1 MYWWISSREVHIC
14 ADYFYLILKC
24 LLPPSV
30 EMAGASERHLY
41 NTNDTSSDTEDY
53 TDDRRR
59 RVFKSRVRY
68 VKNCHISKIR
78 TKIEQREKLNKP
90 GFQYNCF
97 SEGNYKFFSLVGYIF
112 CEYCTMIY

>member
-1 MYWWISSREVHIC
+1 MYWWIRSREVFIC
-14 ADYFYLILKC
+14 SDYLYLFLKC
-24 LLPPSV
+24 LIPPRV

-68 VKNCHISKIR
+68 VGCMFISILFAEN
-78 TKIEQREKLNKP
+78 IEQWKELKI
-90 GFQYNCF
+90 
-97 SEGNYKFFSLVGYIF
+97 SS
-112 CEYCTMIY
+112 

>member
-1 MYWWISSREVHIC
+1 MECEWVFLNGVLFFSMYWWISSREVFIC
-14 ADYFYLILKC
+14 ADYLYLFLKC
-24 LLPPSV
+24 LLPTSV

-68 VKNCHISKIR
+68 VGNIVVWIFFVEN
-78 TKIEQREKLNKP
+78 IEQWKELKISRKLDSKHH
-90 GFQYNCF
+90 
-97 SEGNYKFFSLVGYIF
+97 
-112 CEYCTMIY
+112 

>member
-1 MYWWISSREVHIC
+1 MGVSVLCAIFSMYWWVSSKEVLIC
-14 ADYFYLILKC
+14 ADYFYLFLKC

-68 VKNCHISKIR
+68 VQSSSFFLKI
-78 TKIEQREKLNKP
+78 LNK
-90 GFQYNCF
+90 NRKM
-97 SEGNYKFFSLVGYIF
+97 EGAENDD
-112 CEYCTMIY
+112 